1 MTKPNSQIDKIGTI
15 NPRID
20 LKVSG
25 VVGLISVL
33 LIILYT
39 NKPDWRKN
47 LEFIAS
53 TLTAGAAIAS
63 AIYFVRNSEHES
75 KNREKELKIDRAL
88 ALNNRWHQ
96 ISQVNLN
103 DEVLSFIAE
112 LQNKADVDKY
122 TFIHEKFES
131 KDKNVN
137 LKQQIVLI
145 LNFFEELAIAVE
157 NEVVDEKIVFD
168 SYKSIISRYYNLFST
183 WIVEIRRL
191 GNNNRYYK
199 SLESLYQKWN

>member
-75 KNREKELKIDRAL
+75 KNREKELKID
-88 ALNNRWHQ
+88 
-96 ISQVNLN
+96 
-103 DEVLSFIAE
+103 
-112 LQNKADVDKY
+112 Y